1 MFALNEVNV
10 STSKDKQ
17 QREHLLFKDKQ
28 QVSCNIFLKNCFTL
42 FFVLFSF
49 IVHNKNKA
57 AMTTK

>member
-10 STSKDKQ
+10 STSKDLQ
-17 QREHLLFKDKQ
+17 QKEHSLFKDKQ
-28 QVSCNIFLKNCFTL
+28 QVSCNVFLRNCFML
-42 FFVLFSF
+42 LFVLFSF